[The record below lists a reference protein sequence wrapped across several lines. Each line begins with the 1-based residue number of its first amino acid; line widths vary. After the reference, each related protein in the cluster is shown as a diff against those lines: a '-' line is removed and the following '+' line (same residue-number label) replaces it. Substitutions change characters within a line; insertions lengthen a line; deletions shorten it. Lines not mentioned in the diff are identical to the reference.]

1 MAQGI
6 MSYTADR
13 VTLERDVL
21 EHITMVGP
29 KHGRLLSSSTLG
41 RIIRTLCL
49 RMADIFPR
57 NRREPE
63 GSSPLSGTCACL
75 DA

>member
-21 EHITMVGP
+21 EHITTVGP
-29 KHGRLLSSSTLG
+29 QHGRLLSRST
-41 RIIRTLCL
+41 
-49 RMADIFPR
+49 
-57 NRREPE
+57 
-63 GSSPLSGTCACL
+63 
-75 DA
+75 